1 MATPKKP
8 TASPSTV
15 WGESFWP
22 CEPTPPKP
30 ASHSAVV
37 ATISAAWL
45 EGTHCSTHT
54 TRPLAPTSMN
64 SAVIAIVR
72 HSRKWVGNF
81 CPLSRAYSASRI
93 PATTNRDPA
102 NSAGGNCCTPT
113 RIARYVEPQMIY
125 TAAKATMTFQRQ
137 AGSCCILLS
146 YFFSADA
153 RYFSFNLLMRCGY
166 CLQTSLFATR
176 NNILWSFSIARLKY
190 ASAFP
195 ALTASPYQPN
205 IKSGSAHVLSACDAS

>member
-1 MATPKKP
+1 MAAPKKP

-15 WGESFWP
+15 RGERFWP
-22 CEPTPPKP
+22 CDPSVPKP

-37 ATISAAWL
+37 ATISAAWFD
-45 EGTHCSTHT
+45 GTHCSPHT

-125 TAAKATMTFQRQ
+125 TAAKAIMTFQRQ
-137 AGSCCILLS
+137 EESCFIALFYLLFDES
-146 YFFSADA
+146 
-153 RYFSFNLLMRCGY
+153 
-166 CLQTSLFATR
+166 
-176 NNILWSFSIARLKY
+176 
-190 ASAFP
+190 P
-195 ALTASPYQPN
+195 AAQLNTLRQPT
-205 IKSGSAHVLSACDAS
+205 LS